1 MSANGRSGKGD
12 ADAVA
17 EALDLKW
24 VVRHRGSED
33 DYMTRYRQAAARLAS
48 TLKAARVAYSALT
61 RLLHPTGLHVKERP
75 AEAIRRVAHG
85 ESVTWMGFAIQVVA
99 SDLRCTVTDEAW

>member
-1 MSANGRSGKGD
+1 MKQPAVIRQRDNTFRGIALPPIFVDRSRQG
-12 ADAVA
+12 AA
-17 EALDLKW
+17 EMERVTESIA
-24 VVRHRGSED
+24 RG
-33 DYMTRYRQAAARLAS
+33 
-48 TLKAARVAYSALT
+48 LKAARVAYSALT

-99 SDLRCTVTDEAW
+99 SDLRCTVTDDGWPV